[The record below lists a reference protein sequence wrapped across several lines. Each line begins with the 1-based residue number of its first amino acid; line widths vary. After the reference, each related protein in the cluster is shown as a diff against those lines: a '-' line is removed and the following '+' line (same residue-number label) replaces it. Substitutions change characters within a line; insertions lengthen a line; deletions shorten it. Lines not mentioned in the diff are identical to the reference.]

1 MNSHTT
7 HAGHDGTIGPAKDLR
22 GAVRYALEARVVFSW
37 TDEKGVSQN
46 GIGWTRDISPKG
58 VYVVAIGCPPRSA
71 AVALSVQLPV
81 SDQQSRAL
89 SLETQGRVLRVDHRR
104 EGGGSGFSVKHEH
117 VSLCAS

>member
-1 MNSHTT
+1 MNSRTT
-7 HAGHDGTIGPAKDLR
+7 NAGHDRSIGPAEDLR
-22 GAVRYALEARVVFSW
+22 AAVRYALEARVVFSW
-37 TDEKGVSQN
+37 TDEQGALQK

-58 VYVVAIGCPPRSA
+58 VYVVASGCPPRSA
-71 AVALSVQLPV
+71 AVALSVQLQA

-104 EGGGSGFSVKHEH
+104 EGGGSGFSVEHEH